1 MEGNKFEVEFNEN
14 SGMVTIRYGFQSSIQ
29 YGPIIGKED
38 FKNAIC
44 DFIDEE
50 VDM

>member
-14 SGMVTIRYGFQSSIQ
+14 TGMVTIRYGFQSSIQ

-38 FKNAIC
+38 FKKAIC

>member
-1 MEGNKFEVEFNEN
+1 MNGFTVEYDEY
-14 SGMVTIRYGFQSSIQ
+14 SSMVTIRYGNQSTIQ

-38 FKNAIC
+38 FKDCIC